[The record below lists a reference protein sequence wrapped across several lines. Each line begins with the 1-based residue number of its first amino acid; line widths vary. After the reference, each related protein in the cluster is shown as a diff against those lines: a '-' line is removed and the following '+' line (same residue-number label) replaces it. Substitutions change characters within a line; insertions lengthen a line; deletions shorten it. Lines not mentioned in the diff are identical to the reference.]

1 MYGWNVYFKSW
12 LQIDKKIEVVKD
24 CNFFLILYNVSYEK
38 GHSKQLKLFLK
49 QGSFMPILSFCWEDI
64 NIYIPNDY
72 IVQRFVTADFIC
84 RVCKT

>member
-12 LQIDKKIEVVKD
+12 LQIDKKFEVVKD
-24 CNFFLILYNVSYEK
+24 CNFFSILYNISYEK
-38 GHSKQLKLFLK
+38 GHSKQLKLF
-49 QGSFMPILSFCWEDI
+49 SFMPILSFCWEDI